1 MVKQIL
7 HQIDDNT
14 CLIKMPLRTLVQEI
28 EDWDEN
34 RVLSESKVAEI
45 LNSYKKRDI
54 ALITSLFRSVVY
66 PCGRQVLLD
75 GHHRKEAA
83 KEFLK
88 EFKDFNEN
96 IDIFLVKHTVAS
108 DDSEDIYDLHIK
120 SNLCKPLERGQ
131 IPNFKRTAL
140 IKAFKAN
147 QILKNGIS
155 STRTAL
161 RAQQPKISL
170 NELAELAGEI
180 SMKYPE
186 MPTEL
191 IIYNI
196 KDINHRLSLMFT
208 VDNLSNMTLKGQ
220 KIKPE
225 ILEKANKIKFY
236 LNIRDSKFNKDNWIN
251 FIGNPS
257 DISIVMPSI

>member
-1 MVKQIL
+1 MSKQIL

-14 CLIKMPLRTLVQEI
+14 YLIKMPLRTLVQEI

-34 RVLSESKVAEI
+34 RVLSEPKVAEI
-45 LNSYKKRDI
+45 LSSYRKRDI
-54 ALITSLFRSVVY
+54 ALITSMFRSAIY
-66 PCGRQVLLD
+66 PDGRHILLD

-83 KEFLK
+83 REFLK
-88 EFKDFNEN
+88 EFRDFNEN
-96 IDIFLVKHTVAS
+96 IEVFLIRHAVAS
-108 DDSEDIYDLHIK
+108 EDSEDIYDLHIK

-131 IPNFKRTAL
+131 VPNFKRTAL

-155 STRTAL
+155 NTRNAL
-161 RAQQPKISL
+161 RAQQPKISS

-180 SMKYPE
+180 VVKYPE
-186 MPTEL
+186 MPIEL
-191 IIYNI
+191 AIYNI

-208 VDNLSNMTLKGQ
+208 VDNIPNMTLKGHR
-220 KIKPE
+220 IKTE
-225 ILEKANKIKFY
+225 ILEKANKLKFY
-236 LNIRDSKFNKDNWIN
+236 LNIRDSKFNKDIWIN

-257 DISIVMPSI
+257 EISTVMLT